1 MFWGWLC
8 LPSSSSGR
16 GSGLL
21 CLPRT
26 RVHLRDNLKL
36 GLCDDLR
43 VCCGL
48 HLRDDFGVCSGF
60 LAFGFHLR
68 DDFRVCSAFLLQGL
82 IFWATLG
89 LHLGGG
95 FRVRFGNTKRIQTIQ
110 HNKEKIQRT
119 HTRTYTHTH
128 THPHTHTPTHPHTH
142 TPTHTHTHHTHTHAQ
157 KYTTT
162 PLPFA
167 LAFRASGLGFP
178 KFIRAY

>member
-26 RVHLRDNLKL
+26 RVHLRDNFKL
-36 GLCDDLR
+36 GLGDDLR

-119 HTRTYTHTH
+119 HTRTHTH
-128 THPHTHTPTHPHTH
+128 TRTKIHNDPPAVCFGFSSFGFRISQVYKGLLGG
-142 TPTHTHTHHTHTHAQ
+142 AQ
-157 KYTTT
+157 NA
-162 PLPFA
+162 LGFA
-167 LAFRASGLGFP
+167 LPSSL
-178 KFIRAY
+178 